1 MLGLISDIF
10 WQMKMIILS
19 LVLYVKVKI
28 IVFAFVLASNVVIS
42 QKNLICVDLL
52 HDSRIK
58 MKIEVSLL
66 TRVTVIPYT

>member
-58 MKIEVSLL
+58 MKIEVILL
-66 TRVTVIPYT
+66 TRVTEIPYT